1 MLEELY
7 ELINFIQKEYLEFNK
22 KWKCSKYYYKIN

>member
-7 ELINFIQKEYLEFNK
+7 ELISFIQKEYLEFNE
-22 KWKCSKYYYKIN
+22 KWKKVTIIIK